1 MSDDMSGIFECIN
14 DIHTCFSFIGSNMN
28 FISNFSLIGE
38 VKAKFESPQLQLQ
51 PDSGYCLTEP
61 T

>member
-1 MSDDMSGIFECIN
+1 MICQIYLN
-14 DIHTCFSFIGSNMN
+14 VLNVIHTCFSFIGSNMN

-38 VKAKFESPQLQLQ
+38 VKAMFESSQLQLQ
-51 PDSGYCLTEP
+51 PNSGNCLTEP